1 MKNKLK
7 SKKYMIFGIMLLL
20 LTGCGLHQ
28 KTIRFGAA
36 GIGGMY
42 DAFANAYVS
51 IANKEENGLKLETK
65 NTAGSAANIRL
76 LSGRYIELGIAQADL
91 VEEAYGGTGEFK
103 DEAYQGYQAVAN
115 LYPEACQIVVL
126 ADSDIESTEDLL
138 GKRISIGEAESGT
151 ERNAKQILSAL
162 GMNNGMVEM
171 VNLDYTKAAAELAD
185 GEIDA
190 FFCTAG
196 IKTNVIE
203 ELAKESGIRLLDI
216 GEDCRNRLL
225 AAYPSYSVYTV
236 PADTYTGQSEDVE
249 TLCVQAVLLASEK
262 LSEDTVKLLTE
273 LLFVHEKDIR
283 YAASINLS
291 EKEEDAVNGITIP
304 FHKGAAAYYA
314 EHGIEVK
321 TE

>member
-1 MKNKLK
+1 MQNNRA
-7 SKKYMIFGIMLLL
+7 I
-20 LTGCGLHQ
+20 
-28 KTIRFGAA
+28 
-36 GIGGMY
+36 
-42 DAFANAYVS
+42 
-51 IANKEENGLKLETK
+51 
-65 NTAGSAANIRL
+65 
-76 LSGRYIELGIAQADL
+76 
-91 VEEAYGGTGEFK
+91 
-103 DEAYQGYQAVAN
+103 
-115 LYPEACQIVVL
+115 VL

-225 AAYPSYSVYTV
+225 AAYPSYSFYTV

>member
-103 DEAYQGYQAVAN
+103 DEACQGYQAVAN

-225 AAYPSYSVYTV
+225 AAYPSYSFYTV